1 MVGGCC
7 LNLITSCIRGQSDIY
22 RKHKRQQ
29 SKYTHRMELHQ
40 SWCIQPKGSSCYH
53 PTLSLFK
60 ICKYAT
66 GQVGFADAADQ
77 PITQLGT
84 EEIIT

>member
-7 LNLITSCIRGQSDIY
+7 LNLTTPCISGQSDLY

-40 SWCIQPKGSSCYH
+40 SWCIQLRAPPAATQHFLYS
-53 PTLSLFK
+53 
-60 ICKYAT
+60 KY
-66 GQVGFADAADQ
+66 VNM
-77 PITQLGT
+77 QLAKLVLLMQQT
-84 EEIIT
+84 NP